1 MIAYRIPSTET
12 LSVLISNT
20 DFENIEKK
28 PDSAIECK
36 LGEVPDNLS
45 DTYVITDT
53 KVILE
58 TGNYNNSKIG
68 AQYDSQNYKIRMSK
82 EIFEKIKQGEYV
94 IEDTGE
100 GTLVIMRGNKINRL
114 KPFKSTPSS

>member
-20 DFENIEKK
+20 DFEKKKKK